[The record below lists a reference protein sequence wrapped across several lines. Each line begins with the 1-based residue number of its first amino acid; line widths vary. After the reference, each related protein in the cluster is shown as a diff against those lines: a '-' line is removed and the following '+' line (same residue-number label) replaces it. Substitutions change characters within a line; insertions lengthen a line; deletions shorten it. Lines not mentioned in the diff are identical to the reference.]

1 MSSDLVARIAVENTA
16 YSFDKPFDYL
26 VPQRLL
32 NRCKVGTRVLVPF
45 GRGNNERYG
54 IVLSVTDGDT
64 SSLKEI
70 SKIIIVF
77 TLNCIMNIEIKL
89 NMKRKI

>member
-26 VPQRLL
+26 VQQRLL

-45 GRGNNERYG
+45 GRGNKKKQG
-54 IVLSVTDGDT
+54 IIFELTKSLRVLKQDNLAQS
-64 SSLKEI
+64 
-70 SKIIIVF
+70 
-77 TLNCIMNIEIKL
+77 
-89 NMKRKI
+89 